1 MHKSFRS
8 FVAILVLALLP
19 ASARSSVG
27 LECQDLPALFDIYLK
42 NHYSV
47 QELSPLVKSRTVAQ
61 FIKMIDGSKTTLLEG
76 DVKAMEADVATLFE
90 TMKKGNCSPLE
101 RAQAKWLE
109 RSKESEDFA
118 RKFLDEKYKL
128 DENVEFVLDPQK
140 RAYPKTNEEK
150 FEYQKKMMHFNMSN
164 YLLADTKLPEARK
177 QLVHRYELATKRVGE
192 RQKDMITNFA
202 TAFSLA
208 LDPHSSFM
216 SRDSL
221 EDFQIQMRLSLE
233 GIGAALSS
241 EDGYTIVEEIIPGG
255 SADRSKL
262 LQPRDK
268 IIAVQQE
275 GQKPTTVIDMDLPD
289 VVKLIRGKKGT
300 KVTLTILRQSDKLDR
315 LEVTL
320 VRDKINIQDQA
331 AKLTYLN
338 RKVGNRTAKIGVIT
352 LPSFYGDGR
361 AGQRSSYEDVRKL
374 VIEAKKNKVDGIV
387 MNLFRNGGGLLDD
400 AVKMA
405 GLFIRKGGIVATQN
419 TQRKVEVLADR
430 DEEILYNGPLVL
442 LTSRLSASA
451 SEILAGALKDYQRA
465 IVVGSDHT
473 FGKGSVQILHSLP
486 GDLGA
491 MKVTTGM
498 YFLPGGSTS
507 QHKGVA
513 ADVVIPTPYAKDEVG
528 EKTLDYSLEPRTIDP
543 FLSPEANATQAGTRF
558 TPVSASLI
566 KSLSERSKQRVSKE
580 KKFAEIIKEAE
591 EYERNKGVVKLAE
604 LRKKSAQDPKKK
616 EPKKSSAQRLNEAD
630 APYVEEAA
638 SIVGDLLELQ
648 TSGPMAAT
656 SKI

>member
-1 MHKSFRS
+1 
-8 FVAILVLALLP
+8 
-19 ASARSSVG
+19 VG

-47 QELSPLVKSRTVAQ
+47 QELSPLVKSRTVSQ
-61 FIKMIDGSKTTLLEG
+61 FIKMIDGSKTTLLES
-76 DVKAMEADVATLFE
+76 DVKAMESDIATLFE
-90 TMKKGNCSPLE
+90 TMRSGNCTPLE
-101 RAQAKWLE
+101 RAQIKWLE

-118 RKFLDEKYKL
+118 RKFLDDKYKL

-140 RAYPKTNEEK
+140 RSYPKSNDEK

-164 YLLADTKLPEARK
+164 YLLADTKLPDARK

-192 RQKDMITNFA
+192 RKKDMINTFA
-202 TAFSLA
+202 SAFSLA

-255 SADRSKL
+255 SAARSKL
-262 LQPRDK
+262 VRPRDK

-275 GQKPTTVIDMDLPD
+275 GQKPVNVIDMDLQD

-300 KVTLTILRQSDKLDR
+300 KVTLTILRQSDQLER

-320 VRDKINIQDQA
+320 VRDKINMQDQA

-338 RKVGNRTAKIGVIT
+338 RKVGPRVAKIGVIT

-361 AGQRSSYEDVRKL
+361 SGQRSSYEDVRKL
-374 VIEAKKNKVDGIV
+374 VIEARKNKVEGLVI
-387 MNLFRNGGGLLDD
+387 NLFRNGGGLLDD

-405 GLFIRKGGIVATQN
+405 GLFIRKGGVVATQN
-419 TQRKVEVLADR
+419 TQRKVEVLSDR
-430 DEEILYNGPLVL
+430 DEETLYNGPLVL

-507 QHKGVA
+507 QHKGVS
-513 ADVVIPTPYAKDEVG
+513 ADVVIPTPYSKDEVG
-528 EKTLDYSLEPRTIDP
+528 EKTLDYSLEPRTISS
-543 FLSPEANATQAGTRF
+543 FLSSEANATDPGSRY

-566 KSLSERSKQRVSKE
+566 KSLSERSKQRVSKD
-580 KKFAEIIKEAE
+580 KKFIEIFKESE
-591 EYERNKGVVKLAE
+591 EYERNKGIVKLAE
-604 LRKKSAQDPKKK
+604 LRKRSAQDLKKK
-616 EPKKSSAQRLNEAD
+616 EPKKSSADRLTEAD

-638 SIVGDLLELQ
+638 SILGDALEL
-648 TSGPMAAT
+648 M
-656 SKI
+656 

>member
-8 FVAILVLALLP
+8 FVAILALALLP
-19 ASARSSVG
+19 SSAHSSVG

-47 QELSPLVKSRTVAQ
+47 QELSPLVKSRTVSQ
-61 FIKMIDGSKTTLLEG
+61 FIKMIDGSKTTLLES

-90 TMKKGNCSPLE
+90 SMRKGNCSPLD

-109 RSKESEDFA
+109 RSKESEDFS

-128 DENVEFVLDPQK
+128 DENIEFVLDPEK
-140 RAYPKTNEEK
+140 RTYPKTNEEK

-177 QLVHRYELATKRVGE
+177 QLVHRYELATKRVSE
-192 RQKDMITNFA
+192 RQKDMINNFA

-262 LQPRDK
+262 VQTRDK

-275 GQKPTTVIDMDLPD
+275 GQKPTNVIDMDLPD

-374 VIEAKKNKVDGIV
+374 VLEAKKNKVDGIV

-405 GLFIRKGGIVATQN
+405 GLFIRKGGVVATQN

-528 EKTLDYSLEPRTIDP
+528 EKTLDYSLEPRTIDS
-543 FLSPEANATQAGTRF
+543 FLSPEANATEASTRYA
-558 TPVSASLI
+558 PVTASLI
-566 KSLSERSKQRVSKE
+566 KSLSERSKLRVSKE

-591 EYERNKGVVKLAE
+591 EYARNKGVVKLAE

-648 TSGPMAAT
+648 PSGPMAVT